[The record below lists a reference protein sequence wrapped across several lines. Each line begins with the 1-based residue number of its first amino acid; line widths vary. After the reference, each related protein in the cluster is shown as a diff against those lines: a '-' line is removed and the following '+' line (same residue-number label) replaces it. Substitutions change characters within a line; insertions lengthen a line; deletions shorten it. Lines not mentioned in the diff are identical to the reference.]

1 MSEQSYYFLSTYN
14 LLTAI
19 YSRYLW
25 TKVSPCGQG
34 IRALCG
40 RREIFVRTEI
50 NFHAYENLTPCGR
63 RFYDEASERKRRAKS
78 PV

>member
-34 IRALCG
+34 VRALCG
-40 RREIFVRTEI
+40 RRQIFVRTEI
-50 NFHAYENLTPCGR
+50 CRPADGESMTR
-63 RFYDEASERKRRAKS
+63 RASEKDERKAPCK
-78 PV
+78 PQD